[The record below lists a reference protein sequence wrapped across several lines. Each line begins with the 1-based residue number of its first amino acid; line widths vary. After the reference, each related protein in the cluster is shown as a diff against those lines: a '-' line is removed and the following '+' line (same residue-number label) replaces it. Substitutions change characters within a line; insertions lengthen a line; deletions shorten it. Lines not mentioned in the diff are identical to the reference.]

1 MRTDKFVRCMFCTSS
16 SNITSEFLLS
26 MSLRTRWGHA
36 TSEPIDAC
44 LELHSMKW
52 IAMHTDPGKA
62 TSEARLCL
70 NCKTPR
76 LQWCCAGEVGQT
88 DFDQAILRAVAG
100 VEKKRSVLQG
110 AEKESV
116 AKHECGH
123 ALVST
128 AVATLIP
135 TSPQVS
141 NASCL
146 TCSSCQPC
154 VAFAAFCSTGN
165 VNCLIDSQDDC
176 LCHHLGPM

>member
-1 MRTDKFVRCMFCTSS
+1 MKCCCSPHSPRKGNIRSRQQTVSKLPNPNHNPY
-16 SNITSEFLLS
+16 SN
-26 MSLRTRWGHA
+26 
-36 TSEPIDAC
+36 
-44 LELHSMKW
+44 
-52 IAMHTDPGKA
+52 
-62 TSEARLCL
+62 
-70 NCKTPR
+70 
-76 LQWCCAGEVGQT
+76 CCAGEVGQT

-154 VAFAAFCSTGN
+154 VAIAAFFATGN
-165 VNCLIDSQDDC
+165 VNCLIESQHDC
-176 LCHHLGPM
+176 LCHHMGPMWPYQDDLEASLGAHSHSQNL

>member
-1 MRTDKFVRCMFCTSS
+1 
-16 SNITSEFLLS
+16 
-26 MSLRTRWGHA
+26 
-36 TSEPIDAC
+36 
-44 LELHSMKW
+44 
-52 IAMHTDPGKA
+52 
-62 TSEARLCL
+62 
-70 NCKTPR
+70 
-76 LQWCCAGEVGQT
+76 VGQT

-141 NASCL
+141 NACCL
-146 TCSSCQPC
+146 SCSSCQAR
-154 VAFAAFCSTGN
+154 VAVAASCSTGN
-165 VNCLIDSQDDC
+165 VNCLILSMTVCVITCGHIQYLIPPGDP
-176 LCHHLGPM
+176 LELIPTP

>member
-1 MRTDKFVRCMFCTSS
+1 M
-16 SNITSEFLLS
+16 
-26 MSLRTRWGHA
+26 
-36 TSEPIDAC
+36 
-44 LELHSMKW
+44 
-52 IAMHTDPGKA
+52 
-62 TSEARLCL
+62 
-70 NCKTPR
+70 
-76 LQWCCAGEVGQT
+76 GQT

-110 AEKESV
+110 VEKESV

-146 TCSSCQPC
+146 TCSSCQAC
-154 VAFAAFCSTGN
+154 VAVAAPCSTEN
-165 VNCLIDSQDDC
+165 VNYLIESQHAC
-176 LCHHLGPM
+176 LCHHMGPMWSYQDDLEASLGGHSHS